1 MVCTFFGH
9 KDTPKE
15 IEPTLRSTLIDL
27 IENKN
32 VNVFYVGNN
41 GNFDTMVRRQL
52 EDLSHTYP
60 ITYNVVLAYLPTEKN
75 KYDNLT
81 NTIYPEG
88 LETVP
93 KRFAISWRNKWMI
106 QQSDIVV
113 TYVTHSFGGAVQ
125 FKVLAERHGKTIIN
139 LSVALEYYEIF
150 LRVTLYQSI

>member
-9 KDTPKE
+9 KDAPKE

-32 VNVFYVGNN
+32 VTVFYVGNN

-52 EDLSHTYP
+52 EDLSQTYP
-60 ITYNVVLAYLPTEKN
+60 ITYSVVLAYLPTEKN
-75 KYDNLT
+75 KYDKLT

-93 KRFAISWRNKWMI
+93 KRFAIPWRNKWMI
-106 QQSDIVV
+106 QQSDVVV
-113 TYVTHSFGGAVQ
+113 TYVTHNFGGAAQ
-125 FKVLAERHGKTIIN
+125 FKEMAEKQNKTIIN
-139 LSVALEYYEIF
+139 LY
-150 LRVTLYQSI
+150 SISEC

>member
-52 EDLSHTYP
+52 EDLSQTYP
-60 ITYNVVLAYLPTEKN
+60 ITYSVVLAYLPTEKN
-75 KYDNLT
+75 KYHNLI

-93 KRFAISWRNKWMI
+93 KRFAISRRNKWMI

-113 TYVTHSFGGAVQ
+113 TYVTRSFGGAAR
-125 FKVLAERHGKTIIN
+125 FKEMAMKQKKKVVEVIIKAN
-139 LSVALEYYEIF
+139 EL
-150 LRVTLYQSI
+150 

>member
-41 GNFDTMVRRQL
+41 GNFDTMVRHQL
-52 EDLSHTYP
+52 EDLYHTYP
-60 ITYNVVLAYLPTEKN
+60 ITYNIVLAYLPTEKN

-81 NTIYPEG
+81 NTICPEG
-88 LETVP
+88 LESVP

-113 TYVTHSFGGAVQ
+113 TYVTRNFGGAAQ
-125 FKVLAERHGKTIIN
+125 FKEMAERQKKILLN
-139 LSVALEYYEIF
+139 L
-150 LRVTLYQSI
+150 TD

>member
-1 MVCTFFGH
+1 MFCTFFGH
-9 KDTPKE
+9 EDTPKE

-32 VNVFYVGNN
+32 VTVFYVGNN

-52 EDLSHTYP
+52 EDLSQTYP
-60 ITYNVVLAYLPTEKN
+60 ITYSVVLAYLPTEKN

-106 QQSDIVV
+106 QQSSIVV
-113 TYVTHSFGGAVQ
+113 TYVTHSFGGAAQ
-125 FKVLAERHGKTIIN
+125 FKEMAARMGKTVFNICFI
-139 LSVALEYYEIF
+139 
-150 LRVTLYQSI
+150 

>member
-52 EDLSHTYP
+52 EDLSQTYP
-60 ITYNVVLAYLPTEKN
+60 ITYNVVLAYLPTTKSE
-75 KYDNLT
+75 YDDYT
-81 NTIYPEG
+81 NTILPEG
-88 LETVP
+88 IETAP

-106 QQSDIVV
+106 EQSDIVV
-113 TYVTHSFGGAVQ
+113 TYVTHTFGGAAQ
-125 FKVLAERHGKTIIN
+125 FKEMAKRQGKTVIE
-139 LSVALEYYEIF
+139 LS
-150 LRVTLYQSI
+150 

>member
-41 GNFDTMVRRQL
+41 GNFDTMVRHQL
-52 EDLSHTYP
+52 EDLSQTYP
-60 ITYNVVLAYLPTEKN
+60 ITYSVVLAYLPTEKN

-93 KRFAISWRNKWMI
+93 KRFAIPWRNKWMI
-106 QQSDIVV
+106 QQSDVVV
-113 TYVTHSFGGAVQ
+113 TYVTRNFGGAAQ
-125 FKVLAERHGKTIIN
+125 FKALAERLNKHIIN
-139 LSVALEYYEIF
+139 L
-150 LRVTLYQSI
+150 

>member
-1 MVCTFFGH
+1 MVYNFFGH

-52 EDLSHTYP
+52 EDLSQTYP
-60 ITYNVVLAYLPTEKN
+60 IAYSVVLSYLPTEKN

-113 TYVTHSFGGAVQ
+113 THVTHNFSGAWQ
-125 FKVLAERHGKTIIN
+125 FKIVAEQMRKRVIE
-139 LSVALEYYEIF
+139 LSLF
-150 LRVTLYQSI
+150 

>member
-32 VNVFYVGNN
+32 VTVFYVGNN

-60 ITYNVVLAYLPTEKN
+60 ITYSVVLAYLPTKKSE
-75 KYDNLT
+75 YDDYT
-81 NTIYPEG
+81 NTILPEG
-88 LETVP
+88 IETAP

-106 QQSDIVV
+106 EQADIVV
-113 TYVTHSFGGAVQ
+113 TYVTHSFGGAAQ
-125 FKVLAERHGKTIIN
+125 FKEMAQKQGKT
-139 LSVALEYYEIF
+139 LSELIE
-150 LRVTLYQSI
+150 

>member
-32 VNVFYVGNN
+32 VTAFYVGNN

-52 EDLSHTYP
+52 EDLSQTYS
-60 ITYNVVLAYLPTEKN
+60 ITYHVVLAYLPTEKN
-75 KYDNLT
+75 RYDNLT

-113 TYVTHSFGGAVQ
+113 TYVNHNFGGAAQ
-125 FKVLAERHGKTIIN
+125 FKEMAERLNKHVIN
-139 LSVALEYYEIF
+139 L
-150 LRVTLYQSI
+150 

>member
-9 KDTPKE
+9 KNTPKE

-52 EDLSHTYP
+52 EDLSQTYP
-60 ITYNVVLAYLPTEKN
+60 ITYSVVLAYLPTEKN
-75 KYDNLT
+75 KYDDSS

-113 TYVTHSFGGAVQ
+113 TYVTHSFGGAAR
-125 FKVLAERHGKTIIN
+125 FKEMAERLNKHVIN
-139 LSVALEYYEIF
+139 L
-150 LRVTLYQSI
+150 

>member
-1 MVCTFFGH
+1 MTATFFGH
-9 KDTPKE
+9 KDTPKK

-60 ITYNVVLAYLPTEKN
+60 VTYSVVLAYLPTEKN
-75 KYDNLT
+75 KYNNLT

-88 LETVP
+88 LETFS
-93 KRFAISWRNKWMI
+93 KRFAISRRNKWMI

-113 TYVTHSFGGAVQ
+113 THVTHSFGGAAQ
-125 FKVLAERHGKTIIN
+125 FKEMAEKQN
-139 LSVALEYYEIF
+139 KNVVELSNN
-150 LRVTLYQSI
+150 

>member
-32 VNVFYVGNN
+32 VTVFYVVNN
-41 GNFDTMVRRQL
+41 GNFDTMVRHQL
-52 EDLSHTYP
+52 EDLSKTYP
-60 ITYNVVLAYLPTEKN
+60 ITYSVVLAYLPTEKN

-93 KRFAISWRNKWMI
+93 KRFAISWRNKLMI
-106 QQSDIVV
+106 QQSDVVV
-113 TYVTHSFGGAVQ
+113 TYVTHNFGGAAR
-125 FKVLAERHGKTIIN
+125 FKEMAERQNKN
-139 LSVALEYYEIF
+139 VVDVSNY
-150 LRVTLYQSI
+150 

>member
-1 MVCTFFGH
+1 MTATFFGH

-32 VNVFYVGNN
+32 VNLFYVGNN

-52 EDLSHTYP
+52 EDLSQTYP
-60 ITYNVVLAYLPTEKN
+60 ITYSVVLAYLPTEKN
-75 KYDNLT
+75 KYDDLT

-93 KRFAISWRNKWMI
+93 KRFAISWRNKWMLK
-106 QQSDIVV
+106 QSDVVV
-113 TYVTHSFGGAVQ
+113 TYVTHTYGGAAK
-125 FKVLAERHGKTIIN
+125 FKEMAKSMKKTVFNIYLI
-139 LSVALEYYEIF
+139 
-150 LRVTLYQSI
+150 